1 MESSGM
7 AHQTAESYSLVNSDF
22 KATPMRLLDA
32 AGPIFAEKG
41 LREATVRE
49 ICDQAG
55 VNVAAIHYHFGDMEQ
70 LYVATVRRARGLRE
84 ARHPIP
90 KWDPSQSA
98 EVRLHVF
105 IKTILQR
112 MLDPHAPW
120 QVRLLMREI
129 LQPTEACR
137 ALVEDYFRPE
147 FEQLL
152 SIVKEL
158 LPERTTALECRR
170 VAFSVMGQCVVYRL
184 ADSVIREI
192 LPPGE
197 YQSDFQIT
205 DLARHIATFSL
216 TACGNWPPATGND
229 SPESSKQLS
238 DTS

>member
-1 MESSGM
+1 M
-7 AHQTAESYSLVNSDF
+7 AHETAESNSPVDSDF

-41 LREATVRE
+41 LREATVRG

-105 IKTILQR
+105 IET
-112 MLDPHAPW
+112 
-120 QVRLLMREI
+120 I

-216 TACGNWPPATGND
+216 TACGNWPPATGSD
-229 SPESSKQLS
+229 SPESSKELS